1 MNTLDRVSVHYHV
14 HLDVAGA
21 LINMTDQDLD
31 GLFQRN
37 PSGEPLTA
45 AEARRVLTEHLA
57 NGRRVIPLGPACEG
71 FDYSGTGCPGH
82 LAEDEANHG

>member
-1 MNTLDRVSVHYHV
+1 MNTSDRLPVHYHV

-21 LINMTDQDLD
+21 LTSFTDEDLD

-37 PSGEPLTA
+37 PTGEPVTA
-45 AEARRVLTEHLA
+45 AEARRVLTDHLA
-57 NGRRVIPLGPACEG
+57 NGRRVIPLASCEG

-82 LAEDEANHG
+82 PGAAEADHG

>member
-1 MNTLDRVSVHYHV
+1 MNTFDRVPVHYHV

-21 LINMTDQDLD
+21 LINMTDRDLD

-45 AEARRVLTEHLA
+45 AEARRVLTDHLA
-57 NGRRVIPLGPACEG
+57 NGRHVIPLAPCEG

-82 LAEDEANHG
+82 LAEAEADHG

>member
-1 MNTLDRVSVHYHV
+1 MNTFDRVPVHYHV

-21 LINMTDQDLD
+21 LINMTDRDLD

-45 AEARRVLTEHLA
+45 AEARRVLADHLA
-57 NGRRVIPLGPACEG
+57 SGRKVIPLAPCEG
-71 FDYSGTGCPGH
+71 FDYTGTGCPGH
-82 LAEDEANHG
+82 VAADEVDHG